1 MLNSTLDGLLRRG
14 VRAHPLTQP
23 RKRSAPCPVRRQPAR
38 IFVRVRVKFC
48 GITNLDD
55 ARHAARLGAWAIGLN
70 HHPESPRFC
79 QPDAAVEIAAELRR
93 QLEVV
98 GVFVDPT
105 LDELV
110 AAAENE
116 SLTMVQLHG
125 GEGPAFCREAGR
137 RTGCKVIKA
146 LRVRSAADIQAA
158 EAYRTDLHLLDAY
171 RPGQPGGTG
180 ESFDWELLSGRKSAV
195 PLILAG
201 GLTPANVDQAIVAS
215 RPYAVDVASGVET
228 SPGIKDHDLMAEF
241 AERAESA
248 APAEGEEAVSGAELE
263 RGA

>member
-1 MLNSTLDGLLRRG
+1 
-14 VRAHPLTQP
+14 VTQ
-23 RKRSAPCPVRRQPAR
+23 
-38 IFVRVRVKFC
+38 VKSC
-48 GITNLDD
+48 GTTNLDD
-55 ARHAARLGAWAIGLN
+55 ARLAAELGAWALGMIFWDG
-70 HHPESPRFC
+70 SPRSC
-79 QPDAAVEIAAELRR
+79 DPEMGEEIGAELRR
-93 QLEVV
+93 KLEIV
-98 GVFVDPT
+98 GVFVNAT
-105 LDELV
+105 LDVV
-110 AAAENE
+110 ADLADHC
-116 SLTMVQLHG
+116 SLSILQLHG
-125 GEGPAFCREAGR
+125 DEGPAFCREAGR

-201 GLTPANVDQAIVAS
+201 GLTPANVDQAIAAS

-228 SPGIKDHDLMAEF
+228 SPGIKDRDLMAEF